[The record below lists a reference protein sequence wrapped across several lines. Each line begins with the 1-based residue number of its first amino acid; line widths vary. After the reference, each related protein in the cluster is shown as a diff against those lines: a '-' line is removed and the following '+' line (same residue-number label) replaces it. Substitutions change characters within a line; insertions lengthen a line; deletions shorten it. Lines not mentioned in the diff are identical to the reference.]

1 MSAVGAGGRFKGAG
15 GSWKK
20 KPGWGLLLILFG
32 GSLKTHL

>member
-20 KPGWGLLLILFG
+20 KPGDQPGDFY
-32 GSLKTHL
+32 